1 MVRNFFL
8 TGILDEHLKDT
19 NISLI
24 PKKQNP
30 ERIDIRPISL
40 WNVIYKVISK
50 VLANRL
56 KKVID
61 SIISDSQSA
70 FIPGRL
76 ITDNIMI
83 AFEAMHYMRRKTR
96 GKECWMALKLDMSKS
111 FDRVEWNFLEAMLL
125 KLGFDLRVVHLFL
138 SCLS

>member
-1 MVRNFFL
+1 MHPEKSPGPDGMSPEFYQKCWPIVKKDVIEVVRNFFS
-8 TGILDEHLKDT
+8 TGTLDDHLQGT
-19 NISLI
+19 NIALI

-30 ERIDIRPISL
+30 VAMTDIRPISL
-40 WNVIYKVISK
+40 CNVIYKVISK
-50 VLANRL
+50 VLTNRL

-83 AFEAMHYMRRKTR
+83 A
-96 GKECWMALKLDMSKS
+96 LKL
-111 FDRVEWNFLEAMLL
+111 
-125 KLGFDLRVVHLFL
+125 
-138 SCLS
+138 CII